1 MRSATL
7 LVFIFGPIL
16 LPAQDPTIKVKSVS
30 ASPTSA
36 ASGKEMFNAY
46 CASCHGQDGK
56 GNGPAAPAL
65 KDMPADLTSLARK
78 NGGKFPGMA
87 VMTSIENG
95 GTRAHGSKDMPV
107 WGPVLMSVS
116 NGRTLVVS
124 QRISNLTGYIE
135 SLQSK

>member
-7 LVFIFGPIL
+7 LVFLFGSLIL
-16 LPAQDPTIKVKSVS
+16 PGQDRTTKVKSVS
-30 ASPTSA
+30 ATPTSA
-36 ASGKEMFNAY
+36 ASGKEMFTAY
-46 CASCHGQDGK
+46 CASCHGEDGK
-56 GNGPAAPAL
+56 GNGPASPAL
-65 KDMPADLTSLARK
+65 KNMPADLTSLGRN

-116 NGRTLVVS
+116 NGRTLVVT